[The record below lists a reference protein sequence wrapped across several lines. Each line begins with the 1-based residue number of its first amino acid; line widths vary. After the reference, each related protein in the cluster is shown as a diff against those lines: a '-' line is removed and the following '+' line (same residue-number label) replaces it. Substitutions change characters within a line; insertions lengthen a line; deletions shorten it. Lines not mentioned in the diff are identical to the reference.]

1 MNEDLKNK
9 ILAQADW
16 IMDARGRDLCHIK
29 LLIYAHDYLE
39 KKIADAEAEG
49 VYLQQMMNTI
59 KKMLDRTLEE

>member
-1 MNEDLKNK
+1 
-9 ILAQADW
+9 
-16 IMDARGRDLCHIK
+16 MDAKGRDLCHIK

-39 KKIADAEAEG
+39 KRIADAEAEG